1 MDGLRSLGCASPPQN
16 QTRPYSPALFSSVTA
31 LAPNALIGP
40 GLPPMS
46 RSADLSTEGARRAAP
61 MLAGEKA
68 EPLREQKT
76 EHFRV
81 PRGRGKS

>member
-1 MDGLRSLGCASPPQN
+1 
-16 QTRPYSPALFSSVTA
+16 
-31 LAPNALIGP
+31 
-40 GLPPMS
+40 MS